1 MGQSAGTCMRGRGVG
16 ATGGPAPLTR
26 GRSGR
31 RPPGLPREGEERAPV
46 PGWEGPSGRAFRFFF
61 LWTVQ
66 RGLGPGEL
74 ALQLGV
80 GWQNTL
86 LSGSMKLTPE
96 DAPFRARV
104 GEGWTPSPRKGRW
117 DLKAT
122 LPHPVQAKKPEAKSG
137 EGGRGWSLQGRALGV
152 CTPSSLQAGPLS
164 SQVKLRLES
173 RVGFPWE
180 G

>member
-31 RPPGLPREGEERAPV
+31 RPSWPASGGRGEGTCPGLGGAVWKSIPI
-46 PGWEGPSGRAFRFFF
+46 FF

-86 LSGSMKLTPE
+86 LSGSMKLAPE

-104 GEGWTPSPRKGRW
+104 GEGWTSSPREGRW

-164 SQVKLRLES
+164 SRVKLRLES